1 MKGSSTDS
9 RPLKTRLREKQ
20 QYCRRTAVQAKDYFK
35 LERILMEKLYS
46 CIILFLNLT
55 AYGERKGLIIVGPD
69 TPTLACT
76 FLSFQ

>member
-35 LERILMEKLYS
+35 LERNLMEKLNS

-55 AYGERKGLIIVGPD
+55 AYGERIILP
-69 TPTLACT
+69 L
-76 FLSFQ
+76 LMNWEN